1 MDVYTEILFVV
12 RMVEDV
18 STVELPITPQQLQLY
33 VDTKAGAIVKKLTQ
47 S

>member
-1 MDVYTEILFVV
+1 MDVYTEMLFVV
-12 RMVEDV
+12 RVIKDV

-33 VDTKAGAIVKKLTQ
+33 VDTKAGAIAKKLTQ